1 VLVALGLHREMTAA
15 ELAPLAALCARYG
28 AALAQHDPDAATGG
42 PANSPH
48 PLHRLVWEVDGI
60 VVVGVVEPHQYAG
73 FSGGAKA
80 LAIGCAGRAPIA
92 RLHGLELL
100 RDPRVQLGA
109 TDDNPFHAALWAA
122 MRPVTAPILALQIV
136 PSDPPRVLFGPLDA
150 TFAAAVAHARATLFA
165 PHDGALKW
173 VHLPVV
179 EAKGA
184 SFYQASRAATYVA
197 AVERCVVER
206 GGWLLLE
213 APCPEGVGQGA
224 GERACEAAMMSGV
237 AQLDAELSGALP
249 APADAAGG
257 RQRAYV
263 LARTLRTHHIA
274 LIGAAPIPA
283 LTSMNIPQFDTL
295 AAALD
300 ALGLAPDAGATLP
313 DVFSAVPT
321 LR

>member
-1 VLVALGLHREMTAA
+1 
-15 ELAPLAALCARYG
+15 
-28 AALAQHDPDAATGG
+28 
-42 PANSPH
+42 
-48 PLHRLVWEVDGI
+48 
-60 VVVGVVEPHQYAG
+60 VVEPHQYAG

-100 RDPRVQLGA
+100 RDPRVQIGA

-122 MRPVTAPILALQIV
+122 MRPITAPILALQIV

-165 PHDGALKW
+165 PHDRPLKW

-237 AQLDAELSGALP
+237 ALLDAELSGALP

-283 LTSMNIPQFDTL
+283 LAPMNIPQFDTL
-295 AAALD
+295 AAAID